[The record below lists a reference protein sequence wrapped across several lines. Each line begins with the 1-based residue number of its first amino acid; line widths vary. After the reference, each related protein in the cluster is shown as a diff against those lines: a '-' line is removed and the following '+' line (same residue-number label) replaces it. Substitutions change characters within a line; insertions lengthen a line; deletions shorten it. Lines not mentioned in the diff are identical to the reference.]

1 MGVGLPQDKRNN
13 LPVFPGEETDVEGV
27 IPGAA
32 LGAVAWIGLA
42 AHSPAAAAPAATSIQ
57 GCDYT
62 PGGPATQS
70 DDKASGAS
78 GSCSIMGGSGSLISD
93 PTVMLQASADASGL
107 PPISR
112 SGTTVQVSIEY
123 FFTVTGG
130 VVGAPVPILIDS
142 NMITSATPSDDAN
155 NSNTSEAEIRL
166 FGLNSSLQPVS
177 DDGRADACSLSPG
190 ACGHPSSFSGG
201 LSLTVASGATEEI
214 VLGVLAAVS
223 ANQRGQAF
231 ASIDPAIF
239 VDPTF
244 VDASLYSVELSPGVG
259 NGLPGTASP
268 VPEPAAWSMLL
279 IGFAGLA
286 GVGYRKAKKPRAV

>member
-1 MGVGLPQDKRNN
+1 MSKRI
-13 LPVFPGEETDVEGV
+13 LG
-27 IPGAA
+27 IA
-32 LGAVAWIGLA
+32 LGAFALIGLA
-42 AHSPAAAAPAATSIQ
+42 PPTPAAAAPPAATSIQ
-57 GCDYT
+57 GCDYGVSGF
-62 PGGPATQS
+62 PNQSQS
-70 DDKASGAS
+70 DDKASGTS

-93 PTVMLQASADASGL
+93 PTVMLQASANASSL
-107 PPISR
+107 PPINR
-112 SGTTVQVSIEY
+112 SGTTVQVSIDY

-130 VVGAPVPILIDS
+130 VLGTPVPIVIDS
-142 NMITSATPSDDAN
+142 NMITSATPSNDAN
-155 NSNTSEAEIRL
+155 NGNVAEAHISL
-166 FGLNSSLQPVS
+166 FGLNSSLQRVS
-177 DDGRADACSLSPG
+177 DDGAADACAFSPVG
-190 ACGHPSSFSGG
+190 CANPSSFSGG

-214 VLGVLAAVS
+214 DLRVIAAVS

-259 NGLPGTASP
+259 NGLPGTTPA

-286 GVGYRKAKKPRAV
+286 GVGYRKAKKPRAA